1 VLHIFYASTSVMWVV
16 LALLSLVFAWRRSF
30 QGKAWLITFISIN
43 LFAFIIGFFLPLL
56 LGSSEATN
64 QILRTYFTNVSPVI
78 YIGSLAFLLMFLLN
92 LQTSK
97 SQANSPFS
105 PNVNSPYTSDAN
117 KPTSTSLLP
126 PLWLLILT
134 GMTSVMCLIHNID
147 GSILRSIVVSITKP
161 TSGFGAARD
170 FASQLNAMNT
180 LANVV
185 GTLYIITLLLW
196 LACIAIVIFK
206 YFIYRKQISA

>member
-43 LFAFIIGFFLPLL
+43 LLAFIISFFLPMLL
-56 LGSSEATN
+56 DTSEAAN
-64 QILRTYFTNVSPVI
+64 QILRTYYTSVNPVI
-78 YIGSLAFLLMFLLN
+78 HIGSLAFLLMFLLN
-92 LQTSK
+92 LQASK
-97 SQANSPFS
+97 LQANSPFN
-105 PNVNSPYTSDAN
+105 PDVNDPYTSDTN
-117 KPTSTSLLP
+117 KPVSTSLLP

-134 GMTSVMCLIHNID
+134 GMTSVMCLVHNID
-147 GSILRSIVVSITKP
+147 GSILRSVVVSIAKP

-206 YFIYRKQISA
+206 FFSKRKQTSA